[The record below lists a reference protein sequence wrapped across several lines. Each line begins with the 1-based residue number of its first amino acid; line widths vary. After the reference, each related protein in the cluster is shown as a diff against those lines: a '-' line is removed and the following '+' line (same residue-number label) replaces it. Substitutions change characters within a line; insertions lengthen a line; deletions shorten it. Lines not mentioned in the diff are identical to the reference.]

1 MNHLRIDLIILS
13 LASLLGFT
21 KTSKSCEKKQAFYF
35 EYFLLITLLV
45 EILGWIYQQ
54 KGKNNLL
61 LFNAYSVFEFAYL
74 TWFFKLVITGR
85 SAQKFIAVL
94 FPLLPFACLLN
105 IFFIQGLHSFHTYT
119 YALGSICM
127 VGMSILY
134 LIQLFRSDSITNPVQ
149 LYTFWVTCAIIFFFT
164 TSVSIIGIFNYVA
177 VLSKPMVKLSQSIL
191 LIVDCIFYLL
201 FIIAFICRN
210 RFQKYILNS

>member
-13 LASLLGFT
+13 SASLLGFT
-21 KTSKSCEKKQAFYF
+21 KTSKSFEKKQAFYF

-45 EILGWIYQQ
+45 EIIGWIFQQ

-61 LFNAYSVFEFAYL
+61 LFNAYSVFEFTYL

-85 SAQKFIAVL
+85 RAQKFIAVVY
-94 FPLLPFACLLN
+94 PLLPSACLLN

-134 LIQLFRSDSITNPVQ
+134 LIQLFRSDNMINPVQ

-210 RFQKYILNS
+210 RFQKYTLNS